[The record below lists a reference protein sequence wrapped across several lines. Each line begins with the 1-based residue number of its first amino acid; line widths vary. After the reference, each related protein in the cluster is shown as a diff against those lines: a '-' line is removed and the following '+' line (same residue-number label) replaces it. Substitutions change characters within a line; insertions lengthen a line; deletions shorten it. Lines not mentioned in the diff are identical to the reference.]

1 MTATIAPLKAGA
13 RVMHM
18 RTGAPL
24 RLEQDESPDCGFVA
38 AVHTSGPRRGIG
50 TTVLVR
56 DVLPMDE
63 AMLRLLL
70 WASECAHQMDRPDLT
85 RRCDDLRDD
94 TLRVLDEG
102 VNGP

>member
-1 MTATIAPLKAGA
+1 MNATIAPLKAGA

-18 RTGAPL
+18 RTGATL
-24 RLEQDESPDCGFVA
+24 RLTEPESPDSATVW
-38 AVHTSGPRRGIG
+38 AVVTSGPR
-50 TTVLVR
+50 TDAVVNVQVR

-63 AMLRLLL
+63 AMLRLLP

-94 TLRVLDEG
+94 TLRVIDEG

>member
-18 RTGAPL
+18 RTGATL
-24 RLEQDESPDCGFVA
+24 RLTQDE
-38 AVHTSGPRRGIG
+38 TSGCGLVPAVYTSGLKRGTE
-50 TTVLVR
+50 TTVPMR

-94 TLRVLDEG
+94 TLRVLEEG
-102 VNGP
+102 VTGP